1 MSRERQKTNRRN
13 LTLDTLE
20 LILEGVELIVS
31 ADGNI
36 TGGSMY
42 PTRTIAKLFGVT
54 DRHIQQLTKDGVLP
68 ATETPSGR
76 QYDLVPTIQAYI
88 RYLRDAAH
96 GKTGSEREQ
105 ELKQQKLEADLA
117 LKGTQNELHR
127 LKLDIAAGKYIPVE
141 EATLDYAR
149 FFVAFKKFAL
159 SLPGRLISRIGGVV
173 EPTEARRIEK
183 ELQGDVTKLL
193 RAFVVAGVDENQI
206 KGTGVK

>member
-1 MSRERQKTNRRN
+1 MGITM
-13 LTLDTLE
+13 DTF
-20 LILEGVELIVS
+20 ELIVS

-68 ATETPSGR
+68 ATETPNGR

-96 GKTGSEREQ
+96 GKTGDQREQ

-117 LKGTQNELHR
+117 LRGTKR
-127 LKLDIAAGKYIPVE
+127 AAPPEAGHSRGEIHPRGRSYPGLRPV
-141 EATLDYAR
+141 
-149 FFVAFKKFAL
+149 
-159 SLPGRLISRIGGVV
+159 
-173 EPTEARRIEK
+173 
-183 ELQGDVTKLL
+183 L
-193 RAFVVAGVDENQI
+193 RGL
-206 KGTGVK
+206 

>member
-1 MSRERQKTNRRN
+1 MSRKRQDNRRN
-13 LTLDTLE
+13 LALDTLE
-20 LILEGVELIVS
+20 FILEGVELTVS
-31 ADGNI
+31 ANGEV

-42 PTRTIAKLFGVT
+42 PTHTIAQLFGVT

-68 ATETPSGR
+68 ATETPNGR

-88 RYLRDAAH
+88 RYLQDAAH
-96 GKTGSEREQ
+96 GKTGSKREQ

-141 EATLDYAR
+141 EATMDYAR

-159 SLPGRLISRIGGVV
+159 SLPGRLVSRISGAV
-173 EPTEARRIEK
+173 EPLEARRIEK
-183 ELQGDVTKLL
+183 ELQADVTQLL
-193 RAFVVAGVDENQI
+193 RSFVVAGVDESQI
-206 KGTGVK
+206 KGTGQR

>member
-1 MSRERQKTNRRN
+1 MKRG
-13 LTLDTLE
+13 LALDTLE

-42 PTRTIAKLFGVT
+42 PTRTIAKLFGVG

-68 ATETPSGR
+68 ATETPNGR

-105 ELKQQKLEADLA
+105 ELKQQKLEADIA
-117 LKGTQNELHR
+117 LKETQNEYHQ
-127 LKLDIAAGKYIPVE
+127 LKMDIASGKYIPVE

-159 SLPGRLISRIGGVV
+159 SMPGRLVSRIGGVV

-183 ELQGDVTKLL
+183 ELQGDVTQLL

>member
-1 MSRERQKTNRRN
+1 MKRG
-13 LTLDTLE
+13 LALDTLE

-42 PTRTIAKLFGVT
+42 PTRTIAKLFGVG
-54 DRHIQQLTKDGVLP
+54 DRHIQQLTKDGVFP
-68 ATETPSGR
+68 ATETPNGR

-96 GKTGSEREQ
+96 GKVGSGREQ
-105 ELKQQKLEADLA
+105 ELKRQKMEADIA
-117 LKGTQNELHR
+117 LKETQNEYHQ
-127 LKLDIAAGKYIPVE
+127 LKMDIAAGKYIPVE

-149 FFVAFKKFAL
+149 FFVAFKKFAQ
-159 SLPGRLISRIGGVV
+159 SLPGRLVSQIGGAI

-183 ELQGDVTKLL
+183 ELQADVTQLL
-193 RAFVVAGVDENQI
+193 RAFVVAGVASGDDAS
-206 KGTGVK
+206 

>member
-1 MSRERQKTNRRN
+1 MSIAM
-13 LTLDTLE
+13 DTFE
-20 LILEGVELIVS
+20 LIMS

-42 PTRTIAKLFGVT
+42 PTCTIGKLFGVT

-68 ATETPSGR
+68 ATETPNGR

-88 RYLRDAAH
+88 RYLRDTAH

-105 ELKQQKLEADLA
+105 ELKQQKLMADIA
-117 LKGTQNELHR
+117 LKESAHELHR
-127 LKLDIAAGKYIPVE
+127 LKMDIAAGKYISVE

-183 ELQGDVTKLL
+183 ELQGDVTQLL
-193 RAFVVAGVDENQI
+193 RAFVVAGVDESQI

>member
-1 MSRERQKTNRRN
+1 MSRRRN
-13 LTLDTLE
+13 LPLDTLE

-117 LKGTQNELHR
+117 LKGTQNERHR

-173 EPTEARRIEK
+173 EPTEARRIKK
-183 ELQGDVTKLL
+183 ELQGDVTQLL
-193 RAFVVAGVDENQI
+193 RAFVVAGVDESQI
-206 KGTGVK
+206 KGTGAK

>member
-1 MSRERQKTNRRN
+1 MSRRRN
-13 LTLDTLE
+13 LPLDTLE

-149 FFVAFKKFAL
+149 FFVAFKKFAQA
-159 SLPGRLISRIGGVV
+159 LPGRLVSQISGAI

-183 ELQGDVTKLL
+183 ELQADVTQLL
-193 RAFVVAGVDENQI
+193 RAFVVAGVASGDDAS
-206 KGTGVK
+206 

>member
-1 MSRERQKTNRRN
+1 MGITM
-13 LTLDTLE
+13 DTF
-20 LILEGVELIVS
+20 ELIVS

-127 LKLDIAAGKYIPVE
+127 LKLDIAAGKYISVE
-141 EATLDYAR
+141 EATMDYAR

-159 SLPGRLISRIGGVV
+159 SLPGRLVSRISGAV

-183 ELQGDVTKLL
+183 ELQAEVTRLL
-193 RAFVVAGVDENQI
+193 RAFVVAGVDESQI
-206 KGTGVK
+206 KGNDVR